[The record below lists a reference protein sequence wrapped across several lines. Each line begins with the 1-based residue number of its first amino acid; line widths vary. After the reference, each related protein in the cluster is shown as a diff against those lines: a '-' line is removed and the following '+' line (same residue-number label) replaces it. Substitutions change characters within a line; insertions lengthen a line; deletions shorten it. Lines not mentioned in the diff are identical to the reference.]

1 MLLLT
6 NAPTRVFANKAE
18 ADHAAAQLAQGEDE
32 GWTYTV
38 IPDPKGSGRCTI
50 EIRDEEGEFVSKLT
64 Y

>member
-18 ADHAAAQLAQGEDE
+18 ADQAAAQLAQGEDE

-38 IPDPKGSGRCTI
+38 IPDPKGFGCCTI
-50 EIRDEEGEFVSKLT
+50 EIHDEDGHFVSKLT
-64 Y
+64 N